1 MVYQGVLDRD
11 YGAVYRDCLGD
22 QSAFFE
28 MPVACGGG
36 DEQMDRRHFLF
47 NALLAA

>member
-1 MVYQGVLDRD
+1 MAVQGLFRGSICVFD
-11 YGAVYRDCLGD
+11 V
-22 QSAFFE
+22 
-28 MPVACGGG
+28 PVACGGG